1 LGVYAPSLFCQFTGP
16 GVKKSGFFRRGLL
29 GTGAFLGSETFL
41 VPGLAAVFV
50 PPAFLTVFALAAAP
64 AFGTILTAF
73 GFLGITV
80 NSSAF
85 PQWGHFA
92 MVFSPYLKFL
102 IFNIGRKILSL

>member
-1 LGVYAPSLFCQFTGP
+1 LGVCVPNLFCQFTGP

-29 GTGAFLGSETFL
+29 RTGAFLGSETFFAA
-41 VPGLAAVFV
+41 GLAAVFV
-50 PPAFLTVFALAAAP
+50 PPAFLTVFALAAAL

-80 NSSAF
+80 NSSTF

-92 MVFSPYLKFL
+92 MVFSPLLKIPHF
-102 IFNIGRKILSL
+102 

>member
-1 LGVYAPSLFCQFTGP
+1 LRTQPFLSLEQAQFTGP
-16 GVKKSGFFRRGLL
+16 GVKKSGFLRRGLL
-29 GTGAFLGSETFL
+29 RTGAFLGSETFL
-41 VPGLAAVFV
+41 AAGLVTVFV
-50 PPAFLTVFALAAAP
+50 PAAFLTVFALAAL

-92 MVFSPYLKFL
+92 MVFLLY
-102 IFNIGRKILSL
+102 